1 VTAQTIV
8 GLKVVTTGAST
19 VGIADIWD
27 VLTQGTKMNLD
38 EFVEAVAKAQ
48 EKTVNKEVDDWP
60 EWYRNLVIKRL
71 KERNETHE

>member
-1 VTAQTIV
+1 
-8 GLKVVTTGAST
+8 
-19 VGIADIWD
+19 
-27 VLTQGTKMNLD
+27 MNLD